1 MKKVVVICGPTAV
14 GKTGLSIE
22 LAKKFNAEIIS
33 GDSVQVYKGLDIG
46 SAKIKPI
53 ETKGVRHHLIDVY
66 EPNQLY
72 DVSTFQKEVRQ
83 LIHTIDHPFI
93 VGGTGLYIKAALFNY
108 EFDSPKR
115 DIDLEKALSEWT
127 NEALY
132 KRLVSLDEQASK
144 QIHPNNRRRVL
155 RAISMAQHQ
164 KRSSLNKKDE
174 LLYDAYIIYLSMPRE
189 TLYERINQRVDIM
202 LDDGF
207 LQEVKTLKKR
217 GITPNILGYRELN
230 QYIDGQI
237 TLDEAI
243 ALIKQNTR
251 HLAKRQETWFKNQMH
266 AHVYDVSDK
275 KDVLDQLIK
284 DIKAFYED

>member
-93 VGGTGLYIKAALFNY
+93 VGGTGLYIKAALFDY

-230 QYIDGQI
+230 QYLDGQI

-243 ALIKQNTR
+243 AQIKQNTR

-275 KDVLDQLIK
+275 NDVLDQLIK